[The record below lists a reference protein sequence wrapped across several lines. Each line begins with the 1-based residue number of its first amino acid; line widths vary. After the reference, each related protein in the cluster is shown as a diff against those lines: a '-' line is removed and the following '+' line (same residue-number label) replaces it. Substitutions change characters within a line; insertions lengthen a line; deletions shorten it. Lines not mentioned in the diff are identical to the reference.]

1 MRPGMPAPFRDNLS
15 STLVKSSAHSG
26 KAPGPPGAVALAV
39 DAARRASDSAICYT
53 SPSSPR
59 TVSFLRALPGLDIS
73 FHLLTGSLVRLP
85 GDTCTRPGLNFLA
98 QRLGVAFLLL
108 HPSPGGGVPWRAPV
122 HLLLREVVPADSRG
136 LGEPTSSPPL

>member
-1 MRPGMPAPFRDNLS
+1 MRAPFSDNLS
-15 STLVKSSAHSG
+15 STLVKSSAHLGNAS
-26 KAPGPPGAVALAV
+26 GPPGAVPLAV
-39 DAARRASDSAICYT
+39 DAARRAPLIRLFAYT

-59 TVSFLRALPGLDIS
+59 TASFLRALPGLEIV

-85 GDTCTRPGLNFLA
+85 RDTCARRGLNILA

>member
-1 MRPGMPAPFRDNLS
+1 MPAPFRDNLS

-108 HPSPGGGVPWRAPV
+108 HPSPGGGCP
-122 HLLLREVVPADSRG
+122 
-136 LGEPTSSPPL
+136 GEPQCTCFCVRLSPLTLGGLESPPPHRLCSLK